1 MVWPCAYVYLTCFYI
16 PSSECLYSAVEWCTA
31 AEKMILMTD
40 VPYITLIVKNK
51 KLIYVNLGI
60 VFIKG
65 VCVCEILRP
74 TRCIERCFD
83 TGGDYLV

>member
-1 MVWPCAYVYLTCFYI
+1 
-16 PSSECLYSAVEWCTA
+16 
-31 AEKMILMTD
+31 MTD

-65 VCVCEILRP
+65 VCVCEILRQ